1 MSKFEKSIKRS
12 HAEDFRKAK
21 EFFSVFDYSKAEP
34 LFLKSYHYYKD
45 KNQLRKAYEAL
56 EKYIIILI
64 TNGRYQ
70 KAHPKVCELFE
81 YSIRTKKKRIE
92 AFAYGSKG
100 FIHKSKGDF
109 DKSLEFTKK
118 AKKIFRELK
127 NFEDLNKAYNN
138 IGTTYY
144 FQGNY
149 KNSLKNYKKAE
160 QICIENNI
168 LESLS
173 GIYQV
178 ISFSYLALNNLEK
191 FREYSEKIFDYL
203 NHVKN
208 PQRQAE
214 IINNLCIPPFHTDE
228 FSETLSKFLLELLED
243 LNEHNIHPQ
252 RVKTLRNLTGIS
264 IKQGKYAEAKDYLKQ
279 ALDISEGLQF
289 EIDKAY
295 IYNNLGFL
303 GCHNSSIW
311 FE

>member
-1 MSKFEKSIKRS
+1 M
-12 HAEDFRKAK
+12 
-21 EFFSVFDYSKAEP
+21 
-34 LFLKSYHYYKD
+34 
-45 KNQLRKAYEAL
+45 
-56 EKYIIILI
+56 
-64 TNGRYQ
+64 
-70 KAHPKVCELFE
+70 
-81 YSIRTKKKRIE
+81 
-92 AFAYGSKG
+92 
-100 FIHKSKGDF
+100 
-109 DKSLEFTKK
+109 
-118 AKKIFRELK
+118 
-127 NFEDLNKAYNN
+127 
-138 IGTTYY
+138 
-144 FQGNY
+144 
-149 KNSLKNYKKAE
+149 
-160 QICIENNI
+160 
-168 LESLS
+168 S

-252 RVKTLRNLTGIS
+252 RVKTLRNLAGIS